1 MKLGFLYAGQ
11 GSQHPGMG
19 QDLYETYPAFREVLD
34 RAETDFDLK
43 ALCFQG
49 PEKQLNQTR
58 YTQPCMV
65 AFAAGLTAVLKEMGI
80 VPDLVAGLSLG
91 EYSALA
97 AAGGLETQTA
107 ISLAACQTGGEKE
120 IQELKATLEAQGI
133 EVVATVLPD
142 ECCHKMLVRKD
153 TKVIRDSGAEAVVC
167 MACGD
172 GVQTV
177 ADNLTLPVYPSNN
190 TMFLGQVERVGI
202 FHEYCRMCGDCVLG
216 STGGICPI
224 TKCAKSLVNGPCG
237 GQKNGKCE
245 ANPENDC
252 AWIQIYNRLVAIGQE
267 DKLLNARTDKGYANA
282 VYPKHVNLRGK
293 KV

>member
-1 MKLGFLYAGQ
+1 
-11 GSQHPGMG
+11 
-19 QDLYETYPAFREVLD
+19 
-34 RAETDFDLK
+34 
-43 ALCFQG
+43 
-49 PEKQLNQTR
+49 
-58 YTQPCMV
+58 
-65 AFAAGLTAVLKEMGI
+65 
-80 VPDLVAGLSLG
+80 
-91 EYSALA
+91 
-97 AAGGLETQTA
+97 
-107 ISLAACQTGGEKE
+107 
-120 IQELKATLEAQGI
+120 
-133 EVVATVLPD
+133 
-142 ECCHKMLVRKD
+142 
-153 TKVIRDSGAEAVVC
+153 
-167 MACGD
+167 
-172 GVQTV
+172 
-177 ADNLTLPVYPSNN
+177 
-190 TMFLGQVERVGI
+190 MFLGQVERVGI